1 MRRSEEESGE
11 NLSGLK
17 AVKGLAVGVVLG
29 VVRDSE
35 HVGALLGEGRREV
48 RRLELRVTSRRTRGE
63 A

>member
-1 MRRSEEESGE
+1 MRRLEEESAD
-11 NLSGLK
+11 NLRLK
-17 AVKGLAVGVVLG
+17 AVKGLAVGVVLR

-48 RRLELRVTSRRTRGE
+48 RRLELRATSRRTRGE